1 MPSQFF
7 GLNIAASGL
16 RAANAAMN
24 TTANNI
30 SNTNTDGYSRQ
41 KVEQEAADALRVFT
55 TYGCAGA
62 GVDTVAIERIR
73 DEFYDRRYR
82 DNEKL
87 YGEYSQKNYYQSLVE
102 QYLDDNG
109 ETGFST
115 LFSRMQANLQSVM
128 TAAGTTTTKA
138 TYVASMTAITDYFNT
153 MSINL
158 QNLQNDINLE
168 IRSTCDAIN
177 SIAEEV
183 ASLNEQINIVEM
195 TGTTANDLR
204 DTRDLLIDHLSEY
217 ISVSVR
223 ETDVIDEND
232 PERDTGATRY
242 EIWVAGGQCLVDT
255 YSYNKLVCVAR
266 DEDESINQNDIT
278 GLYNIKVA
286 RSNYEEG
293 SGKFIS
299 NFDLDNANI
308 GGKLYGLLQMRD
320 GNNQKFFNGTS
331 GAWNPLTHTMTV
343 SVSNDYLK
351 DMAQCTLPA
360 QGVIQIGARSYEYT
374 GWTYDGDS
382 SYTFTL
388 DDTDDETGRAV
399 DFSRLQSRTYDTVN
413 IGKSIDYQGV
423 PYYQAQMNEWIRNF
437 AREVNN
443 ITTTGYTSTGE
454 DGCYML
460 TGDRTVSSN
469 TSPAQYTFE
478 ELTTTNYG
486 YYYLTADNFA
496 VYSAM
501 EHNSNILATKSDITE
516 GDDEFGN
523 IKKLGNMFNSKEIFR
538 GATSGEFLD
547 KILADASLNTS
558 NADTME
564 KTYSALRNTIGNQ
577 RLSTSGV
584 DEDEEAA
591 NLVKFQNAYTL
602 SSKVVQTLTE
612 MYDQLIL
619 NTGV

>member
-255 YSYNKLVCVAR
+255 YNYNKLVCVAR

-331 GAWNPLTHTMTV
+331 GAWNPLTHTITV

-382 SYTFTL
+382 NYTFTL

-443 ITTTGYTSTGE
+443 ITATGYTSTGE

-501 EHNSNILATKSDITE
+501 EHNANILATKADITE

>member
-30 SNTNTDGYSRQ
+30 SNANTDGYSRQ
-41 KVEQEAADALRVFT
+41 TVTQEAADALRVFT

-73 DEFYDRRYR
+73 DEFYDTRYR
-82 DNEKL
+82 DNQKL
-87 YGEYSQKNYYQSLVE
+87 YGEYTQKEYYQSLVE
-102 QYLDDNG
+102 QYLTDNG
-109 ETGFST
+109 ETGFSS
-115 LFSRMQANLQSVM
+115 LFSKMQANLQSVM
-128 TAAGTTTTKA
+128 TASGTTTTKA
-138 TYVASMTAITDYFNT
+138 TYVASMTSITDYFNT
-153 MSINL
+153 MAINL
-158 QNLQNDINLE
+158 QNLQNDINQE
-168 IRSTCDAIN
+168 IKSTCDAIN

-183 ASLNEQINIVEM
+183 ASLNEQINIIEM

-204 DTRDLLIDHLSEY
+204 DTRDSLIDDLSEY
-217 ISVSVR
+217 VSVDVK

-232 PERDTGATRY
+232 PDRDTGATRF
-242 EIWVAGGQCLVDT
+242 EVWIAGGQCLVDT
-255 YSYNKLVCVAR
+255 YSYNKLICVAR
-266 DEDESINQNDIT
+266 DEDESINQNDID
-278 GLYNIKVA
+278 GLYNIKMA

-293 SGKFIS
+293 SGKFTG

-308 GGKLYGLLQMRD
+308 GGKLYGLIQMRD

-331 GAWNPLTHTMTV
+331 GVWNYQTHTLTV
-343 SVSNDYLK
+343 AVTSDYLK
-351 DMAQCTLPA
+351 DMAQCALPE
-360 QGVIQIGARSYEYT
+360 QGIIQIGSRTYEYDS
-374 GWTYDGDS
+374 WTYDGDS
-382 SYTFTL
+382 GYTFVL
-388 DDTDDETGRAV
+388 DDTDDETGAAV
-399 DFSRLQSRTYDTVN
+399 DFSRIQSKSYETVS
-413 IGKSIDYQGV
+413 IGKSIDYQGI

-437 AREVNN
+437 SREVNN
-443 ITTTGYTSTGE
+443 ITTTGFTSTGE
-454 DGCYML
+454 SGCYML
-460 TGDRTVSSN
+460 TGDRTVSTN
-469 TSPAQYTFE
+469 TSAAQYTFE
-478 ELTTTNYG
+478 ELSTTNYG
-486 YYYLTADNFA
+486 YYYLKGDNFA

-501 EHNSNILATKSDITE
+501 EHNADLLATKSDITE

-523 IKKLGNMFNSKEIFR
+523 IDKLGDMFNSKEIFR

-547 KILADASLNTS
+547 KLLADAALNSS
-558 NADTME
+558 NATTME
-564 KTYSALRNTIGNQ
+564 KTYTALRNTIGNQ
-577 RLSTSGV
+577 RLSVSGV

>member
-255 YSYNKLVCVAR
+255 YNYNKLVCVAR

-443 ITTTGYTSTGE
+443 ITATGYTSTGE

-501 EHNSNILATKSDITE
+501 EHNANILATKADITE

>member
-30 SNTNTDGYSRQ
+30 SNCNTDGYSRQ
-41 KVEQEAADALRVFT
+41 KVQQEAADALRVFT

-62 GVDTVAIERIR
+62 GVDTVAIERVR
-73 DEFYDRRYR
+73 DEFYDQRYR
-82 DNEKL
+82 DNQKL
-87 YGEYSQKNYYQSLVE
+87 YGEYTQKNYYQSLVE
-102 QYLDDNG
+102 QYYNDDG
-109 ETGFST
+109 ATGFST

-128 TAAGTTTTKA
+128 TASGTTTTKA

-158 QNLQNDINLE
+158 QNMQNDINQE
-168 IRSTCDAIN
+168 IKTTCDAIN

-183 ASLNEQINIVEM
+183 ASLNEQINIIEM

-204 DTRDLLIDHLSEY
+204 DTRDLLIDNLSEY
-217 ISVSVR
+217 VSVKVK

-232 PERDTGATRY
+232 PERDTGATRF
-242 EIWVAGGQCLVDT
+242 EVWIAGGTCLVDT
-255 YSYNKLVCVAR
+255 YSYNKLACVAR
-266 DEDESINQNDIT
+266 DDDEFINQTDIV
-278 GLYNIKVA
+278 GLYDIKVV
-286 RSNYEEG
+286 RSNFEEG
-293 SGKFIS
+293 SGKYIS
-299 NFDLDNANI
+299 NFDLNNANI
-308 GGKLYGLLQMRD
+308 GGKLYGLIQMRD

-343 SVSNDYLK
+343 TVSNDYLK
-351 DMAQCTLPA
+351 DMAQCTLPVE
-360 QGVIQIGARSYEYT
+360 GVIQIGARSYEYT
-374 GWTYDGDS
+374 NWTYDGDS
-382 SYTFTL
+382 TYTFTL
-388 DDTDDETGRAV
+388 DDTDDETGKAV
-399 DFSRLQSRTYDTVN
+399 DFSRLQSRSYDTVN
-413 IGKSIDYQGV
+413 VGKSMDYQGI

-469 TSPAQYTFE
+469 TSSAQYTFE

-501 EHNSNILATKSDITE
+501 EHNANLLATKADITE

-523 IKKLGNMFNSKEIFR
+523 IDKLGDMFNLKEVFR

-547 KILADASLNTS
+547 KILADAALNSS
-558 NADTME
+558 NAGTME
-564 KTYSALRNTIGNQ
+564 KTYSALKNTIDNQ
-577 RLSTSGV
+577 RLSVAGV

>member
-30 SNTNTDGYSRQ
+30 SNCNTDGYSRQ
-41 KVEQEAADALRVFT
+41 KVQQEAADALRVFT

-62 GVDTVAIERIR
+62 GVDTVAIERVR
-73 DEFYDRRYR
+73 DEFYDQRYR
-82 DNEKL
+82 DNQKL
-87 YGEYSQKNYYQSLVE
+87 YGEYTQKNYYQSLVE
-102 QYLDDNG
+102 QYYNDDG
-109 ETGFST
+109 ATGFST

-128 TAAGTTTTKA
+128 TASGTTTTKA

-158 QNLQNDINLE
+158 QNMQNDINQE
-168 IRSTCDAIN
+168 IKTTCDAIN

-183 ASLNEQINIVEM
+183 ASLNEQINIIEM

-204 DTRDLLIDHLSEY
+204 DTRDLLIDNLSEY
-217 ISVSVR
+217 VSVKVK

-232 PERDTGATRY
+232 PERDTGATRF
-242 EIWVAGGQCLVDT
+242 EVWIAGGTCLVDT
-255 YSYNKLVCVAR
+255 YSYNKLACVAR
-266 DEDESINQNDIT
+266 DDDEFINQTDIV
-278 GLYNIKVA
+278 GLYDIKVV
-286 RSNYEEG
+286 RSNFEEG
-293 SGKFIS
+293 SGKYIS
-299 NFDLDNANI
+299 NFDLNNANI
-308 GGKLYGLLQMRD
+308 GGKLYGLIQMRD

-343 SVSNDYLK
+343 TVSNDYLK
-351 DMAQCTLPA
+351 DMAQCTLPVE
-360 QGVIQIGARSYEYT
+360 GVIQIGARSYEYT
-374 GWTYDGDS
+374 NWTFDGDS
-382 SYTFTL
+382 TYTFTL
-388 DDTDDETGRAV
+388 DDTDDETGKAV
-399 DFSRLQSRTYDTVN
+399 DFSRLQSRSYDTVN
-413 IGKSIDYQGV
+413 VGKSLDYQGI

-501 EHNSNILATKSDITE
+501 EHNANLLATKADITE

-523 IKKLGNMFNSKEIFR
+523 IDKLGDMFNLKEVFR

-547 KILADASLNTS
+547 KILADAALNSS
-558 NADTME
+558 NAGTME
-564 KTYSALRNTIGNQ
+564 KTYSALKNTIDNQ
-577 RLSTSGV
+577 RLSVAGV

-619 NTGV
+619 KTGV

>member
-1 MPSQFF
+1 MTSQFF

-30 SNTNTDGYSRQ
+30 SNANTDGYSRQ
-41 KVEQEAADALRVFT
+41 EVTQEAAAALRVFT

-62 GVDTVAIERIR
+62 GVDTIAIERVR
-73 DEFYDRRYR
+73 DEFYDTRYR

-87 YGEYSQKNYYQSLVE
+87 YGEYTQKSYYQGLVE
-102 QYLDDNG
+102 QYLNDDG

-115 LFSRMQANLQSVM
+115 LFSKMQANLESVK
-128 TAAGTTTTKA
+128 TASGTTTTKA
-138 TYVASMTAITDYFNT
+138 TYIASMTAITDYFNT

-158 QNLQNDINLE
+158 QNLQNDINQE
-168 IRSTCDAIN
+168 IKTTCDAIN

-183 ASLNEQINIVEM
+183 ASLNEQINIIEM
-195 TGTTANDLR
+195 TGTIANDLR

-217 ISVSVR
+217 VAVSVK

-232 PERDTGATRY
+232 PDRDTGATRY
-242 EIWVAGGQCLVDT
+242 EVWVAGGQCLVDT
-255 YSYNKLVCVAR
+255 YTYNKMVCVAR
-266 DEDESINQNDIT
+266 DNDESVNQNDIV
-278 GLYNIKVA
+278 GLFDIKIA

-331 GAWNPLTHTMTV
+331 GVWNYSTRTLTV
-343 SVSNDYLK
+343 SVTDDYLK
-351 DMAQCTLPA
+351 DMAQCAIPME
-360 QGVIQIGARSYEYT
+360 GVIQIGSRTYEYDS
-374 GWTYDGDS
+374 WTYDGDS
-382 SYTFTL
+382 TYTFVL
-388 DDTDDETGRAV
+388 DDTDDDTGKAV
-399 DFSRLQSRTYDTVN
+399 DFSRLQSRTYDTVT
-413 IGKSIDYQGV
+413 IGKSIDYQGI
-423 PYYQAQMNEWIRNF
+423 PYYHAQMNEWIRNF
-437 AREVNN
+437 ANEVNK
-443 ITTTGYTSTGE
+443 ITTTGFTSQGE

-469 TSPAQYTFE
+469 TSAAQYSFE

-501 EHNSNILATKSDITE
+501 EHNSSLLATKSDISE

-523 IKKLGNMFNSKEIFR
+523 IDKLGDMFNSKEIFR

-547 KILADASLNTS
+547 KVLADAALNKS
-558 NADTME
+558 NASTME
-564 KTYSALRNTIGNQ
+564 ETYTALRNTIGNQ
-577 RLSTSGV
+577 RLSISGV

>member
-30 SNTNTDGYSRQ
+30 SNANTDGYSRQ
-41 KVEQEAADALRVFT
+41 TVTQEAADALRVFT

-73 DEFYDRRYR
+73 DEFYDTRYR
-82 DNEKL
+82 DNQKL
-87 YGEYSQKNYYQSLVE
+87 YGEYTQKNYYQSLVE
-102 QYLDDNG
+102 QYLTDNG

-115 LFSRMQANLQSVM
+115 LFSKMQANLQSVM
-128 TAAGTTTTKA
+128 TASGTTTTKA
-138 TYVASMTAITDYFNT
+138 TYVASMTSITDYFNT
-153 MSINL
+153 MAINL

-168 IRSTCDAIN
+168 IKSTCDAIN

-183 ASLNEQINIVEM
+183 ASLNEQINIIEM

-204 DTRDLLIDHLSEY
+204 DTRDSLIDDLSEY
-217 ISVSVR
+217 VSVDVK

-232 PERDTGATRY
+232 PDRDTGATRF
-242 EIWVAGGQCLVDT
+242 EVWIAGGQCLIDT
-255 YSYNKLVCVAR
+255 YSYNKLICVAR
-266 DEDESINQNDIT
+266 DEDESINQNDIN
-278 GLYNIKVA
+278 GLYNIKMA

-293 SGKFIS
+293 SGKFTG

-308 GGKLYGLLQMRD
+308 GGKLYGLIQMRD

-331 GAWNPLTHTMTV
+331 GVWNAQTHTMTV
-343 SVSNDYLK
+343 AVTSDYLK
-351 DMAQCTLPA
+351 DMAQCALPT
-360 QGVIQIGARSYEYT
+360 QGIIQIGSRTYEYDS
-374 GWTYDGDS
+374 WTYDGDS
-382 SYTFTL
+382 SYTFVL
-388 DDTDDETGRAV
+388 DDTDDETGAAV
-399 DFSRLQSRTYDTVN
+399 DFSRIQSKSYDTVS
-413 IGKSIDYQGV
+413 IGKSIDYQGI

-443 ITTTGYTSTGE
+443 ITTTGFTSSGE
-454 DGCYML
+454 SGCYML
-460 TGDRTVSSN
+460 TGDRTVSSS
-469 TSPAQYTFE
+469 TSAAQYTFE
-478 ELTTTNYG
+478 ELATTNYG
-486 YYYLTADNFA
+486 YYYLTGDNFA

-501 EHNSNILATKSDITE
+501 EHNADLLATKSDITE

-523 IKKLGNMFNSKEIFR
+523 IDKLGDMFNSKEIFR

-547 KILADASLNTS
+547 KLLADAALNSS
-558 NADTME
+558 NATTME
-564 KTYSALRNTIGNQ
+564 KTYTALRNTIGNQ
-577 RLSTSGV
+577 RLSVSGV

>member
-30 SNTNTDGYSRQ
+30 SNANTDGYSRQ
-41 KVEQEAADALRVFT
+41 TVTQEAADALRVFT

-73 DEFYDRRYR
+73 DEFYDTRYR
-82 DNEKL
+82 DNQKL
-87 YGEYSQKNYYQSLVE
+87 YGEYTQKNYYQSLVE
-102 QYLDDNG
+102 QYLTDNG

-115 LFSRMQANLQSVM
+115 LFSKMQANLQSVM
-128 TAAGTTTTKA
+128 TASGTTTTKA
-138 TYVASMTAITDYFNT
+138 TYVASMTSITDYFNT
-153 MSINL
+153 MAINL
-158 QNLQNDINLE
+158 QNLQNDINQE
-168 IRSTCDAIN
+168 IKSTCDAIN

-183 ASLNEQINIVEM
+183 ASLNEQINIIEM

-204 DTRDLLIDHLSEY
+204 DTRDSLIDDLSEY
-217 ISVSVR
+217 VSVDVK

-232 PERDTGATRY
+232 PDRDTGATRF
-242 EIWVAGGQCLVDT
+242 EVWIAGGQCLIDT
-255 YSYNKLVCVAR
+255 YSYNKLICVAR
-266 DEDESINQNDIT
+266 DEDESINQNDID
-278 GLYNIKVA
+278 GLYNIKMA

-293 SGKFIS
+293 SGKFTG

-308 GGKLYGLLQMRD
+308 GGKLYGLIQMRD

-331 GAWNPLTHTMTV
+331 GVWNYQTHTLTV
-343 SVSNDYLK
+343 AVTSDYLK
-351 DMAQCTLPA
+351 DMAQCALPE
-360 QGVIQIGARSYEYT
+360 QGIIQIGSRTYEYDS
-374 GWTYDGDS
+374 WTYDGDS
-382 SYTFTL
+382 SYTFVL
-388 DDTDDETGRAV
+388 DDTDDETGAAV
-399 DFSRLQSRTYDTVN
+399 DFSRIQSKSYETVS
-413 IGKSIDYQGV
+413 IGKSIDYQGI

-437 AREVNN
+437 SREVNN
-443 ITTTGYTSTGE
+443 ITTTGFTSTGE
-454 DGCYML
+454 SGCYML
-460 TGDRTVSSN
+460 TGDRTVSTN
-469 TSPAQYTFE
+469 TSAAQYTFE
-478 ELTTTNYG
+478 ELSTTNYG
-486 YYYLTADNFA
+486 YYYLKGDNFA

-501 EHNSNILATKSDITE
+501 EHNADLLATKSDITE

-523 IKKLGNMFNSKEIFR
+523 IDKLGDMFNSKEIFR

-547 KILADASLNTS
+547 KLLADAALNSS
-558 NADTME
+558 NATTME
-564 KTYSALRNTIGNQ
+564 KTYTALRNTIGNQ
-577 RLSTSGV
+577 RLSVSGV

>member
-30 SNTNTDGYSRQ
+30 SNCNTDGYSRQ
-41 KVEQEAADALRVFT
+41 KVQQEAADALRVFT

-62 GVDTVAIERIR
+62 GVDTVAIERVR
-73 DEFYDRRYR
+73 DEFYDQRYR

-87 YGEYSQKNYYQSLVE
+87 YGEYSQKNYYQSIIE
-102 QYLDDNG
+102 QYYNDNG

-128 TAAGTTTTKA
+128 TASGTTTTKA

-158 QNLQNDINLE
+158 QNLQNDLNQE
-168 IRSTCDAIN
+168 IKTTCDAIN

-183 ASLNEQINIVEM
+183 ASLNEQINIIEM

-217 ISVSVR
+217 VSVKVK

-232 PERDTGATRY
+232 PERDTGATRF
-242 EIWVAGGQCLVDT
+242 EVWIAGGTCLVDT
-255 YSYNKLVCVAR
+255 YSYNKLACIAR
-266 DEDESINQNDIT
+266 DDDEFINQTDIT
-278 GLYNIKVA
+278 GLYDIKVV
-286 RSNYEEG
+286 RSNFEEG
-293 SGKFIS
+293 SGKYIS
-299 NFDLDNANI
+299 NFDLDNANM
-308 GGKLYGLLQMRD
+308 GGKLYGLIQMRD

-331 GAWNPLTHTMTV
+331 GAWNPLTHTMSVTV
-343 SVSNDYLK
+343 TNDYLK
-351 DMAQCTLPA
+351 DMAQCSLPA
-360 QGVIQIGARSYEYT
+360 EGVIQIGARTYEYT

-382 SYTFTL
+382 TYTFTL

-399 DFSRLQSRTYDTVN
+399 DFSRLQSRSYDTVN
-413 IGKSIDYQGV
+413 VGKSIDYQGI
-423 PYYQAQMNEWIRNF
+423 PYYQSQMNEWIRNF

-501 EHNSNILATKSDITE
+501 VHNSNLLATKADITE

-523 IKKLGNMFNSKEIFR
+523 IDKLGDMFNSKEVFR

-558 NADTME
+558 NASTME
-564 KTYSALRNTIGNQ
+564 KTYEALRNTIDNQ
-577 RLSTSGV
+577 RLSVAGV

>member
-1 MPSQFF
+1 
-7 GLNIAASGL
+7 
-16 RAANAAMN
+16 
-24 TTANNI
+24 
-30 SNTNTDGYSRQ
+30 
-41 KVEQEAADALRVFT
+41 
-55 TYGCAGA
+55 
-62 GVDTVAIERIR
+62 
-73 DEFYDRRYR
+73 
-82 DNEKL
+82 
-87 YGEYSQKNYYQSLVE
+87 
-102 QYLDDNG
+102 
-109 ETGFST
+109 
-115 LFSRMQANLQSVM
+115 M

-138 TYVASMTAITDYFNT
+138 TYVASMTAITDYLNT

-168 IRSTCDAIN
+168 IKSTCDAIN

-382 SYTFTL
+382 NYTFTL

-501 EHNSNILATKSDITE
+501 EHNANILATKADITE

-564 KTYSALRNTIGNQ
+564 KTYSGLRNTIGNQ